1 MRILLAMPTD
11 NDIGGVA
18 SVAGN
23 LAKYLTSRGHDVFF
37 LYPLDATLI
46 RVKPTK
52 LGFPGFDLRMNLPF
66 GDRHPVISI
75 LAFLFFF
82 PIGMYQLI
90 RLIRR
95 HRIDVI
101 NIHYPA
107 DCLFYLALCRRILGI
122 GLITS
127 VHGADVFPNGTLHN
141 GCSRAFRFILSS
153 SDLIVAPSRSFQRMF
168 LTAFPEFDAK
178 TVFIHNGVDL
188 AELDEISTNA
198 ADGRQR
204 PYIFC
209 LSAYK
214 EQKAIDVLIR
224 AFQLVRN
231 ADPTVTL
238 TIAGPGP
245 LRGDL
250 EQLAISLGIRERI
263 EFLGL
268 TGRDEVVRLLRGC
281 KAFVLPSRFETFGIV
296 ILEAM
301 ACKKPVVATTAG
313 GIPEII
319 ENGKNGILVEPNDP
333 KGLAEALVKL
343 LKDESLQQNTAMN
356 GYATV
361 RERFTFEE
369 TGLKYSRAFAAVSG
383 AGKINL
389 GALIGN

>member
-1 MRILLAMPTD
+1 MRILLALPND
-11 NDIGGVA
+11 NDTGGVV
-18 SVAGN
+18 SVVQN
-23 LAKYLTSRGHDVFF
+23 LAKYLTSRGHDVLF
-37 LYPLDATLI
+37 LNASDGIFI
-46 RVKPTK
+46 RAKPTK
-52 LGFPGFDLRMNLPF
+52 LGCPGFDLRMQSPF
-66 GDRHPVISI
+66 GDRHPTISI

-82 PIGMYQLI
+82 PIGMYQI
-90 RLIRR
+90 VRLVRR

-107 DCLFYLALCRRILGI
+107 DCLFYFALCRRILGI

-141 GCSRAFRFILSS
+141 GCSRALRFIFSS
-153 SDLIVAPSRSFQRMF
+153 SDLIVAPSRNFQRMF
-168 LTAFPEFDAK
+168 LTAFPEFK
-178 TVFIHNGVDL
+178 TKTAFVHNGVDL
-188 AELDEISTNA
+188 AELDDISTSA
-198 ADGRQR
+198 TDGKQA
-204 PYIFC
+204 PYVFC
-209 LSAYK
+209 ISAYK

-224 AFQLVRN
+224 AFKLVRN

-245 LRGDL
+245 LREEL
-250 EQLAISLGIRERI
+250 EQLAVSLGIREQI
-263 EFLGL
+263 EFLGV
-268 TGRDEVVRLLRGC
+268 TGRDDVVRLLRGC

-319 ENGKNGILVEPNDP
+319 ENGQNGILVEPNDP

-343 LKDESLQQNTAMN
+343 LKDESLQRITAMN

-369 TGLKYSRAFAAVSG
+369 TGRKYIRAFAAVSG
-383 AGKINL
+383 TEKTVSTH
-389 GALIGN
+389 